1 MELQSRPFGVTRDG
15 QAVTC
20 YTLVSDNGCTA
31 EILDYGAT
39 IRAITVPDRDGR
51 AVDVALGYDTLAEY
65 QKNSGSMGATVG
77 RFANRIAKG
86 RFTLN
91 GVEYQL
97 AVNNGPNHL
106 HGGLLGFERQV
117 WQAEETAEGLRF
129 TLVSPDGQDG
139 YPGAMTVSV
148 TFSWAGSALTL
159 RYRAVSDKDTVLNL
173 TNHCYFNLDGQGK
186 ILDHTLTVA
195 AETFNEGDPDCLPTG
210 RLLPVAGTAM
220 DFRTPR
226 PIGEA
231 VDSDEACVK
240 LSGGYDS
247 NFVLS
252 GARVKARRARRQ
264 QRQSCRRAP
273 QRQERHCHDGHH
285 RPARR
290 AGLFLQLPHRPQGQE
305 RRQLRPA
312 QRPVPG
318 DPALPRRHPPSRVAQ
333 LHPQSRGHLRELYHL
348 RLLGGVTPN
357 GRPRAA
363 RFPYYAKPAIDPFVG
378 AGFMPARAAP
388 PEPPGLRSSRPGHGG
403 MWACRPTGFDGGAA
417 GNATLS
423 GRP

>member
-65 QKNSGSMGATVG
+65 QENSGSMGATVG

-139 YPGAMTVSV
+139 YPGTMTVSV

-173 TNHCYFNLDGQGK
+173 TNHCYFTLDGPGK

-252 GARVKARRARRQ
+252 G
-264 QRQSCRRAP
+264 S
-273 QRQERHCHDGHH
+273 
-285 RPARR
+285 PAAVLRS
-290 AGLFLQLPHRPQGQE
+290 GKSGIVMTVTTDQPGVQVYSSNFLTDRKGK
-305 RRQLRPA
+305 
-312 QRPVPG
+312 
-318 DPALPRRHPPSRVAQ
+318 
-333 LHPQSRGHLRELYHL
+333 
-348 RLLGGVTPN
+348 N
-357 GRPRAA
+357 GAS
-363 RFPYYAKPAIDPFVG
+363 Y
-378 AGFMPARAAP
+378 
-388 PEPPGLRSSRPGHGG
+388 GLRSGLCLETQHFPDAIHHPEWPS
-403 MWACRPTGFDGGAA
+403 CILKA
-417 GNATLS
+417 GDTFESYTTFAFS
-423 GRP
+423 AE